1 MLIEWVGN
9 FHSHTR
15 FSDGTA
21 THRRI
26 AEAAAQAGLD
36 GVAVTDHNVWVKGLQ
51 GYYGEVLLLVGEE
64 VHDPCRQPQVNHAL
78 ILGLGRELAPLA
90 ASPQALIDAA
100 REQGALVFLA
110 HPVERSPGWLQR
122 RMGEPPLPWVDR
134 EVSGFTGLEVW
145 NAMSEFKARL
155 RTPLHALYHAFFPAR
170 FLRGPFP
177 ETLRWWEQLWLQ
189 GIPAVAIGGADAHG
203 HTYALG
209 PLRRVLFP
217 YEWLFRAV
225 NTHLLLDQPLAR
237 EPEAD
242 WPVIRA
248 ALQAGRAWVANDLLG
263 SSRGFRFEARSGHRQ
278 ATMGEALRRA
288 GAVRFEAS
296 APLPG
301 EFRLIRFGSG
311 VVARGRGR
319 RFQHLTAEP
328 GIYRMEV
335 YRRGRL
341 WILTNPIRVE

>member
-145 NAMSEFKARL
+145 NTMSEFKARL
-155 RTPLHALYHAFFPAR
+155 RTPLHALYYAFFPAR

-225 NTHLLLDQPLAR
+225 RRPCRPAG
-237 EPEAD
+237 PG
-242 WPVIRA
+242 WPTTFWGPPGVFASRPAVAIA
-248 ALQAGRAWVANDLLG
+248 KPPWGRPCGERGRSGSRPAPRCRG
-263 SSRGFRFEARSGHRQ
+263 SSA
-278 ATMGEALRRA
+278 
-288 GAVRFEAS
+288 
-296 APLPG
+296 
-301 EFRLIRFGSG
+301 
-311 VVARGRGR
+311 
-319 RFQHLTAEP
+319 
-328 GIYRMEV
+328 
-335 YRRGRL
+335 
-341 WILTNPIRVE
+341 